1 MANRAGLDRAR
12 VLREAAELVDSAG
25 LEGLALGTLAERL
38 GIRTPSL
45 YHYVAGLPGLQ
56 RELALVAH
64 RLLAERLA
72 RAAIGKAREEA
83 IIAVAGA
90 FRGFIKEHPGLYALT
105 VRSAL
110 LADAPDAGMKQ
121 AQAEVLSVLTAV
133 TGSFHLEGE
142 DAIHAIRG
150 LRSIG
155 HGFATLEAAGG
166 FGIAVDLDESYHR
179 LVRSYLAGLRPVGYM
194 EARREA

>member
-1 MANRAGLDRAR
+1 MATKAGLDRAR
-12 VLREAAELVDSAG
+12 VLQEAAEMVDSEG
-25 LEGLALGTLAERL
+25 IEGLGLSTLAERL

-56 RELALVAH
+56 RELALMAH
-64 RLLAERLA
+64 RMLGARLA
-72 RAAIGKAREEA
+72 RAAVGKARDEA
-83 IIAVAGA
+83 IVAVADA
-90 FRGFIKEHPGLYALT
+90 FRDFIKEHPGLYALT

-110 LADAPDAGMKQ
+110 LADAPDADMQQ

-133 TGSFHLEGE
+133 AGSYHLTGD

-166 FGIAVDLDESYHR
+166 FGIAVDPDESYHR
-179 LVRSYLAGLRPVGYM
+179 LVRMYLAGLKP
-194 EARREA
+194 AD

>member
-1 MANRAGLDRAR
+1 MANKAGLDRAR
-12 VLREAAELVDSAG
+12 VLKEAARLVDSEG
-25 LEGLALGTLAERL
+25 LEGLALGALAEHL

-56 RELALVAH
+56 RELALMAH

-72 RAAIGKAREEA
+72 RAAIGKAQDEA
-83 IIAVAGA
+83 IMAVAGA
-90 FRGFIKEHPGLYALT
+90 FRDFIKQHPGLYALT

-110 LADAPDAGMKQ
+110 LADAPDDDMER
-121 AQAEVLSVLTAV
+121 AQTEVLAVLSAV
-133 TGSFHLEGE
+133 MASYHLDGE
-142 DAIHAIRG
+142 DAIHAIRA

-166 FGIAVDLDESYHR
+166 FGIALDLDESYHR
-179 LVRSYLAGLRPVGYM
+179 LVRMYLAGLRPEG
-194 EARREA
+194 

>member
-1 MANRAGLDRAR
+1 MANRVGLDRAR
-12 VLREAAELVDSAG
+12 VLHEAARLVDSEG
-25 LEGLALGTLAERL
+25 LEGLTLGTLAERL

-56 RELALVAH
+56 RELALMAH
-64 RLLAERLA
+64 RMLAGCLA
-72 RAAIGKAREEA
+72 RAAIGKARDEA
-83 IIAVAGA
+83 VMALADA
-90 FRGFIKEHPGLYALT
+90 FRSFIKDHPGLYALT

-110 LADAPDAGMKQ
+110 LAGVPDDDMER

-133 TGSFHLEGE
+133 MASYRLNGE

-155 HGFATLEAAGG
+155 HGFATLEAARG
-166 FGIAVDLDESYHR
+166 FGIMLDLDESYHR
-179 LVRSYLAGLRPVGYM
+179 LVSMYLAGLRPG
-194 EARREA
+194 A